1 MTNHDKLKICK
12 EILSKLKRSSNSVPF
27 KDPVDPIKLGLPD
40 YFEKIKHPMDLST
53 IKQNLDT
60 NKYKTPEQFKDDI
73 MLMLNNCY
81 TYNEEGSH
89 VYKCGKELQRLF
101 EQHYSTLIEAKENLT
116 AFLNELTKQKHR
128 NYSWPFLEPVDAK
141 QVPDYYTIIKNPID
155 LKTIQGKLSSYKNKE
170 DLKKDLDLMIQNCF
184 TYNMPG
190 SDVYDCGVK
199 LKKVIDSLFY
209 EENNL
214 EEQIIE
220 IKSKILLL
228 QKELDTLE
236 AKQNKTNYSAQ
247 ERVELAKKIEA
258 MPKTDGIQR
267 VLAKYLHEIDYT
279 KSEIVIDLRDLPNQ
293 AIEDLERFVMN
304 ADEEE
309 TETV

>member
-1 MTNHDKLKICK
+1 MTNDKLKQCK
-12 EILSKLKRSSNSVPF
+12 EILSKLKRSSNSIPF
-27 KDPVDPIKLGLPD
+27 KEPVDPIKLGLPD
-40 YFEKIKHPMDLST
+40 YFDKIKHPMDLSK
-53 IKQNLDT
+53 IKQNLDS

-73 MLMLNNCY
+73 ILMFNNCY
-81 TYNEEGSH
+81 TYNEENSH
-89 VYKCGKELQRLF
+89 VYKCAKELQRLF
-101 EQHYSTLIEAKENLT
+101 DHHYSTQIEAKENLIS
-116 AFLNELTKQKHR
+116 FLNEINKQKHR
-128 NYSWPFLEPVDAK
+128 NFTWPFLEPVDAK

-155 LKTIQGKLSSYKNKE
+155 LKTIQNKVNLYKNKE
-170 DLKKDLDLMIQNCF
+170 ELKNDLDLMILNCF
-184 TYNMPG
+184 TYNLPG
-190 SDVYDCGVK
+190 SDVYDCGIK
-199 LKKVIDSLFY
+199 LKKLIDSLFY

-228 QKELDTLE
+228 QKELDTLQ
-236 AKQNKTNYSAQ
+236 AKQNKTRNYSAQ
-247 ERVELAKKIEA
+247 ERVDLAKKIES

-304 ADEEE
+304 VEEEE
-309 TETV
+309 TETI